1 MNEEQDF
8 KACAEELEYCLEQL
22 KNITRRIS
30 SISHLAAR
38 SAICKVEQGTEELQH
53 LIEKCDD
60 DK

>member
-1 MNEEQDF
+1 MSEKQDF
-8 KACAEELEYCLEQL
+8 KDCTEELEHCLKQL

-38 SAICKVEQGTEELQH
+38 SAICKVKQGTEELQH

-60 DK
+60 ST